1 MRATV
6 MRARLYAM
14 RLVRSVVVIGWG
26 LLLSLGCSDDE
37 QTGEECTLPNE
48 PEFEVTATILQM
60 GSSHEDCPAEVPAG
74 LSSDEIESQGLCEQ
88 EISDCIIHLNCDV
101 SGVVVEGRLGERDGN
116 LVGRVEVT
124 KPLKCVYEVT
134 GKFR

>member
-1 MRATV
+1 
-6 MRARLYAM
+6 M
-14 RLVRSVVVIGWG
+14 RLVRDVVVIGCG
-26 LLLSLGCSDDE
+26 LWLSLGCSDDGR
-37 QTGEECTLPNE
+37 TGDECTLPDE
-48 PEFEVTATILQM
+48 PEFEVTATILQPD
-60 GSSHEDCPAEVPAG
+60 SSHENCPEEAPAG

-88 EISDCIIHLNCDV
+88 EISDCIIHLSCDV

-124 KPLKCVYEVT
+124 KPIKCVYEVT